1 MKNSI
6 LSKLAVLFVFSI
18 VLQSCTADSLP
29 GDPAASVTK
38 TVVKPADV
46 SADVIADVIADD
58 SREPSIP
65 IMR

>member
-6 LSKLAVLFVFSI
+6 LSKLAVLFIFSV

-29 GDPAASVTK
+29 GEPAASTTK

-46 SADVIADVIADD
+46 SADVSADL
-58 SREPSIP
+58 EPSTP
-65 IMR
+65 KLK